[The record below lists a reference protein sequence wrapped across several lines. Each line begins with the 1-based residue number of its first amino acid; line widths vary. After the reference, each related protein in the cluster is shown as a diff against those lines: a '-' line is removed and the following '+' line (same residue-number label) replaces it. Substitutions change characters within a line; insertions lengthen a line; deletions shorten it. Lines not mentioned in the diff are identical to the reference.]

1 MYLLYVF
8 AVLSAVT
15 PGKGGFEVMVRLEM
29 YCGWISTLGGVCV
42 CVCVCKSALSLSLF
56 FFLPFLGPHPQHMEV
71 PRLGRGLIRAVAAS
85 LRHSSQQRRIL
96 NPLSEARD

>member
-42 CVCVCKSALSLSLF
+42 CVYVQLTEEDKEYIILLSFKTLKNELMSNKNKSIWT
-56 FFLPFLGPHPQHMEV
+56 V
-71 PRLGRGLIRAVAAS
+71 
-85 LRHSSQQRRIL
+85 
-96 NPLSEARD
+96 

>member
-42 CVCVCKSALSLSLF
+42 CVCVC
-56 FFLPFLGPHPQHMEV
+56 V
-71 PRLGRGLIRAVAAS
+71 
-85 LRHSSQQRRIL
+85 
-96 NPLSEARD
+96 